1 MVSRK
6 GVFKNS
12 VFLGLDRV
20 SDKVGALIFAMI
32 LARLLQPE
40 LFGVYQLALS
50 IGFLFTAFTD
60 LGVGSTMIRWVSYAL
75 GKEDNTLVRSYYK
88 YLLKIK
94 LLLLFFAFTILF
106 FASPFLTYTIF
117 GKPELLLPLQIM
129 AAYISLYSFFSFLH
143 STFLSLQVMQYSAV
157 GRIVFEVSRIVI
169 VPVIV
174 IAGFSVWGAI
184 LGTCVAIM
192 FAVLVLFSILVK
204 KYPYFLT
211 GKTKP
216 IKQRALLTF
225 LSYLTLSSISGLFF
239 INIDSVMLGFFLANE
254 FVGFYKAASA
264 IVFSVIGVTAIT
276 SIMLPVFTQLESNK
290 LKDAFRKVFRY
301 NAILSI
307 PATFMLIWI
316 ANPVIKVIYGHE
328 YLPAALPLIILSFL
342 VIEGTIGSYF
352 WVLLNAKEM
361 PKYPAKIMIVSSIL
375 NIILNF
381 FLIQWYGITGAAF
394 ATLISRY
401 FNSIC
406 LGVVCKLKFNIS
418 PELAS
423 VWKPLLASA
432 AMMLLLMVFPSP
444 HDIFIGVGEVLLGG
458 AVYFAVLYLIKG
470 WGKDDWAY
478 FKNIIFT
485 KS

>member
-1 MVSRK
+1 MISRK
-6 GVFKNS
+6 TVFKNS
-12 VFLGLDRV
+12 VFLLSDKLA
-20 SDKVGALIFAMI
+20 DKVGALFFAII

-60 LGVGSTMIRWVSYAL
+60 LGVGSTMIRWVSDAL
-75 GKEDNTLVRSYYK
+75 GKKDKTLVRSYYR

-94 LLLLFFAFTILF
+94 LLLLFFASTILF
-106 FASPFLTYTIF
+106 FASPFLTYAVF

-143 STFLSLQVMQYSAV
+143 GTFLSLQVVQYSVV
-157 GRIVFEVSRIVI
+157 GRIVFEVSRIII

-192 FAVLVLFSILVK
+192 FAVLVLLSILIK
-204 KYPYFLT
+204 KYPYLLR
-211 GKTKP
+211 GEIKP
-216 IKQRALLTF
+216 IRRRALLTF

-239 INIDSVMLGFFLANE
+239 TNIDSVMLGFFLANE

-264 IVFSVIGVTAIT
+264 IVFSVIGVIAIT
-276 SIMLPVFTQLESNK
+276 VIMLPVFTQLESAR
-290 LKDAFRKVFRY
+290 LKNAFRNVFRY
-301 NAILSI
+301 TAMISI

-316 ANPVIKVIYGHE
+316 ANPAIKLIYGHE
-328 YLPAALPLIILSFL
+328 YLPAVLPLTILSFL

-352 WVLLNAKEM
+352 AVLLTAKEL

-375 NIILNF
+375 NIVMNF
-381 FLIQWYGITGAAF
+381 FMIQWYGMMGAAF
-394 ATLISRY
+394 ATLVTRY
-401 FNSIC
+401 FNSIILGIIC
-406 LGVVCKLKFNIS
+406 KMKLGVS
-418 PELAS
+418 PEFSS

-478 FKNIIFT
+478 FKNIIFA
-485 KS
+485 KI